1 MQPFINDLSTR
12 LPSILGALAILI
24 VGLIIAYIARAAI
37 NALLRRTGVGDRVA
51 RLAGAQ
57 DIRQARQA
65 ERLVGTAVF
74 WVILL
79 LTLVAFFNALNLPL
93 ISQPLNQFLGTVFA
107 YLPGIIGAAILA
119 VIAYVLARILR
130 ALVVRASQA
139 AGLDSRLNARTGPET
154 VNIPVSRSLGEIVF
168 YLVLLL
174 FLPAILGA
182 LGLQGLLEPVNALL
196 NQFLGFLPQIVA
208 AAVILFVGYFVAKIV
223 QRIVTGLLT
232 AIGTDQ
238 FAARVGIDRVLG
250 NHRLS
255 DLLGLIVYILIFVPT
270 IIAALNTLQLEA
282 ITAPASAMLNRILLA
297 IPNIFAAVVL
307 LAIAYVVGRVVA
319 GLLTNLLSGLGFD
332 SVPQRLGMMAR
343 NPNEVPTP
351 PSATQADVAAQIHPP
366 QSGSAA
372 ADAATG
378 PTTPSR
384 IVGWLVLG
392 AIMLFAIIEALN
404 LLGFAELAN
413 IVQELTVLFG
423 RVLLGLLVFAIGLW
437 LANLA
442 YRALR
447 GGGNTQ
453 LAHAA
458 RIAIL
463 VLAGAMGLRQMGI
476 AEDIINL
483 AFGLTL
489 GALAI
494 AVAIAFGFGG
504 REIAQQ
510 ILAQHW
516 PAIQRNPP
524 ESEGGGPGSTP
535 PSKTTGRSHQKSRP
549 E

>member
-1 MQPFINDLSTR
+1 MQTFINDLYAR
-12 LPSILGALAILI
+12 LPSIVGALAILI
-24 VGLIIAYIARAAI
+24 IGLIIAYIARAAI
-37 NALLRRTGVGDRVA
+37 NALLRRTGLGDRVA

-57 DIRQARQA
+57 DMDQARQA
-65 ERLVGTAVF
+65 ERLVGTVVF

-107 YLPGIIGAAILA
+107 YLPGIIGAALLA

-130 ALVVRASQA
+130 ALVVRASQE

-154 VNIPVSRSLGEIVF
+154 VEIPVSRSLGEIAF

-174 FLPAILGA
+174 FLPAILNA

-196 NQFLGFLPQIVA
+196 NRFLGFLPQIFA

-223 QRIVTGLLT
+223 RRIVTGLL
-232 AIGTDQ
+232 AAVGADQ
-238 FAARVGIDRVLG
+238 FAARIGIDRVLG
-250 NHRLS
+250 NQRLS
-255 DLLGLIVYILIFVPT
+255 NVLGLIAYVLIFIPSIV
-270 IIAALNTLQLEA
+270 AALNALQLEA

-297 IPNIFAAVVL
+297 IPNIFAAIAL
-307 LAIAYVVGRVVA
+307 LAIAYVVGRIVA
-319 GLLTNLLSGLGFD
+319 GLLTNLLTGLDFD

-351 PSATQADVAAQIHPP
+351 PSATQADVAARTHTP
-366 QSGSAA
+366 QSSSAA

-392 AIMLFAIIEALN
+392 AVMLSATIEALN

-413 IVQELTVLFG
+413 VVLELTVLFG

-437 LANLA
+437 LANLS
-442 YRALR
+442 YRALQS
-447 GGGNTQ
+447 GGNPL

-458 RIAIL
+458 RVAIL

-489 GALAI
+489 GALAV

-504 REIAQQ
+504 RDIAQE
-510 ILAQHW
+510 ILARYR
-516 PAIQRNPP
+516 PAIQRNLP
-524 ESEGGGPGSTP
+524 EPEGGGPGSTL
-535 PSKTTGRSHQKSRP
+535 PSGRRRRQQGDQG
-549 E
+549 